1 MVNARIK
8 LAGFGTSKK
17 FKKHW
22 LRTSLYYCK
31 NLPALRT
38 LVNNWAGESLLV
50 RRAKEAINVDGLVLD
65 LVRIDQYRTAATNVE
80 LLEASDCTMT
90 EVYELQKNM
99 HFLHEPCS
107 IQAYVK
113 KRLSNSD
120 LDAVINCA
128 NLAIAPTTYVLLQ
141 RG

>member
-38 LVNNWAGESLLV
+38 LVNNWAGEGLLV
-50 RRAKEAINVDGLVLD
+50 RRAKEAVNVDGLVPD

-90 EVYELQKNM
+90 EVYERKICIFFMNPAQFKLTSKND
-99 HFLHEPCS
+99 
-107 IQAYVK
+107 Y
-113 KRLSNSD
+113 
-120 LDAVINCA
+120 
-128 NLAIAPTTYVLLQ
+128 PTLI
-141 RG
+141 